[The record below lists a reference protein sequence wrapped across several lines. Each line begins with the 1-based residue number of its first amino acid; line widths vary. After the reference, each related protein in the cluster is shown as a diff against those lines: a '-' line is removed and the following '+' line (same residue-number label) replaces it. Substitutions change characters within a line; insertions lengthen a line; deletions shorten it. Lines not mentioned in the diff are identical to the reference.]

1 MSSPSNNTNYQQ
13 QSALPNLPTEI
24 LLEILDKDY
33 LEWKDYYNLRR
44 TSSRLSHLAREPMY
58 RGGDYCVFR
67 MACFRGDL
75 DTLAICAQHG
85 AVPTQCSRKSLSDG
99 PLGLIEPGYGL
110 YRRNTEDDYQECWH
124 WNIWGDGF
132 HGPGDVVT
140 LGFYEG
146 NFSAERFI
154 EVWQWLS
161 DQGCELFTFMKLRSL
176 VRMGF
181 PCFSFALLSM
191 LPTATDKAH
200 HQGICDVI
208 HFLYSKGLRI
218 PHPDRRLWRRGTWP
232 AYFPLARDNRPNMLQ
247 ALLQTN
253 CPPSILELYLR
264 QVNDEGLVFDHSEAW
279 DPYFKGLE
287 TISQLLSILFD
298 DMFAPWIYKGDSTRS
313 MSDDLQAKICLLT
326 QHQGANAFELYML
339 RDILAALRKIDA
351 RKESQGG
358 LDFERDGV
366 WCWYELCMAVSY
378 ISDEDVR
385 KQTVD
390 LHFTSPGDVQMIHP
404 YLSRGWFPPS
414 ELAHAR
420 RTVLEKR
427 ALESGQKTE
436 DIELHGQRPSTRKW
450 AQMPLDAWDYILNW
464 P

>member
-58 RGGDYCVFR
+58 QGGDYCVFR

-85 AVPTQCSRKSLSDG
+85 AVPTQCSWKSLSDG

-140 LGFYEG
+140 LGYYE
-146 NFSAERFI
+146 
-154 EVWQWLS
+154 
-161 DQGCELFTFMKLRSL
+161 
-176 VRMGF
+176 
-181 PCFSFALLSM
+181 
-191 LPTATDKAH
+191 
-200 HQGICDVI
+200 
-208 HFLYSKGLRI
+208 
-218 PHPDRRLWRRGTWP
+218 
-232 AYFPLARDNRPNMLQ
+232 ARDNRPNMLQ

-326 QHQGANAFELYML
+326 QHQSANAFELYML

-385 KQTVD
+385 KRTVD

>member
-58 RGGDYCVFR
+58 QGGDYCVFR

-208 HFLYSKGLRI
+208 HFLY
-218 PHPDRRLWRRGTWP
+218 TWD
-232 AYFPLARDNRPNMLQ
+232 L
-247 ALLQTN
+247 
-253 CPPSILELYLR
+253 
-264 QVNDEGLVFDHSEAW
+264 
-279 DPYFKGLE
+279 YFKGLE

-420 RTVLEKR
+420 RKVLEKR